1 MKLTRQTNRIKNFRK
16 KIKSGPVIGAWIQLP
31 DINLALLIS
40 QKNFDWL
47 CFDLEHGVITFAD
60 LKNIVCALNN
70 LEKPILTRI
79 NVKEICLIPKLLDLG
94 IDGVIIAS
102 IENQQELK
110 EVLDYSFYPPKG
122 KRGLGYATFNNF
134 SLSNFNLRSYK
145 PIIIPMIE
153 NKECL
158 KNLDSI
164 INFTKDVDAFF
175 IGPVDLSLSIGDNL
189 RFDSNFK
196 KTVNNIKNKINQ
208 SKTPVGI
215 HVITDDKKV
224 LNKRIKEGF
233 KFIAYST
240 DTTQINK
247 YFV

>member
-153 NKECL
+153 NKG
-158 KNLDSI
+158 KGI
-164 INFTKDVDAFF
+164 
-175 IGPVDLSLSIGDNL
+175 
-189 RFDSNFK
+189 
-196 KTVNNIKNKINQ
+196 TV
-208 SKTPVGI
+208 S
-215 HVITDDKKV
+215 
-224 LNKRIKEGF
+224 
-233 KFIAYST
+233 Y
-240 DTTQINK
+240 
-247 YFV
+247 